1 MPVRG
6 ILNTLKFDQNFR
18 LTFPD
23 GSFHQH
29 GQGNNDFEVHIKTE
43 EALNDLLRQGSLGFG
58 EAYMREE
65 IDIKG
70 DVHDAV
76 HLGFRIM
83 QGGLKPTLLEKVR
96 FLLAYFSRRNT
107 LEGSRKNIQAH
118 YDLGNDFYAMWLDRE
133 AMQYTCAYFNDV
145 KDSIEKA
152 QVRKLEHV
160 CRKLQLRKGM
170 TVVEAG
176 CGWGGLALYAARKY
190 GVKMRSY
197 NISKEQIEYARARQ
211 KKLKI
216 PESQIEYI
224 HDDYRTIG
232 SGGEQYD
239 RFVSVGMLEHV
250 GLENY
255 TGLYDIIRK
264 VVKPRSL
271 ALVHSIGRAVRAKP
285 DPWLE
290 KYIFPG
296 AYIPSLS
303 EMVTPIEKA
312 HSDLHVVDVEN
323 LRYHYALTLDAW
335 AARFEKNVKKI
346 RDQYGEAFVRMFRL
360 YLRSAAAGFRHDQL
374 MLFQIVMANG
384 RDNQAPLT
392 RKHLYK

>member
-1 MPVRG
+1 MRG

-29 GQGNNDFEVHIKTE
+29 GTGKMAFEVHIKTE
-43 EALNDLLRQGSLGFG
+43 AAMNDILRQGSLGFG

-65 IDIKG
+65 VDITG
-70 DVHDAV
+70 DVHDAI

-96 FLLAYFSRRNT
+96 FLIAYFSRRNT
-107 LEGSRKNIQAH
+107 LEGSRKNIEAH
-118 YDLGNDFYAMWLDRE
+118 YDLGNDFYAMWLDKE
-133 AMQYTCAYFNDV
+133 MQYTCAYFHDFND
-145 KDSIEKA
+145 SLEKA
-152 QVRKLEHV
+152 QLQKLEHV

-176 CGWGGLALYAARKY
+176 CGWGGLARYAARKY
-190 GVKMRSY
+190 GVKIRSY
-197 NISKEQIEYARARQ
+197 NISKEQIEYARERQ
-211 KKLKI
+211 KQLKI
-216 PESQIEYI
+216 PASQVEYV

-232 SGGEQYD
+232 SSGEQYD

-255 TGLYDIIRK
+255 PALYDIIRN
-264 VVKPRSL
+264 VVKPGSL
-271 ALVHSIGRAVRAKP
+271 ALVHSIGRVHPAKP

-296 AYIPSLS
+296 AYIPSLA
-303 EMVTPIEKA
+303 EMVTPIEKKD
-312 HSDLHVVDVEN
+312 SPLHVTDVEN

-335 AARFEKNVKKI
+335 AERLEKNVKKI

-374 MLFQIVMANG
+374 TLIQILMVNG
-384 RDNQAPLT
+384 RDNTAPLT

>member
-1 MPVRG
+1 MRG
-6 ILNTLKFDQNFR
+6 ILTSLQFDQNFR

-23 GSFHQH
+23 GSFHEH
-29 GQGNNDFEVHIKTE
+29 GKGKMAFEVHIKTE
-43 EALNDLLRQGSLGFG
+43 AAMNDILRQGSLGFG

-65 IDIKG
+65 VDVTG

-96 FLLAYFSRRNT
+96 FLIAYFSRRNT

-118 YDLGNDFYAMWLDRE
+118 YDLGNDFYAMWLDKE
-133 AMQYTCAYFNDV
+133 MQYTCAYFRDF
-145 KDSIEKA
+145 KDSLEKA
-152 QVRKLEHV
+152 QLQKLEHV

-176 CGWGGLALYAARKY
+176 CGWGGLARYAARKY
-190 GVKMRSY
+190 GVKIRSY
-197 NISKEQIEYARARQ
+197 NISEAQIEFARERQ
-211 KKLKI
+211 KQLKI
-216 PESQIEYI
+216 PASQIEYI

-232 SGGEQYD
+232 SNGEQYD

-250 GLENY
+250 GLENFP
-255 TGLYDIIRK
+255 GLYDIIRK
-264 VVKPRSL
+264 VVKPNSL
-271 ALVHSIGRAVRAKP
+271 ALVHSIGRVHPAKP

-296 AYIPSLS
+296 AYIPSLA
-303 EMVTPIEKA
+303 EMVAPVEKKD
-312 HSDLHVVDVEN
+312 SPLQVVDVEN

-335 AARFEKNVKKI
+335 AERLEKNVKKI
-346 RDQYGEAFVRMFRL
+346 RAQYGEAFVRMFRL

-374 MLFQIVMANG
+374 TLMQILMVNG
-384 RDNQAPLT
+384 RDNSGPLT

>member
-18 LTFPD
+18 MTFPD

-29 GQGNNDFEVHIKTE
+29 GQGKNAFEVHIKTE

-65 IDIKG
+65 IDITG

-83 QGGLKPTLLEKVR
+83 QGGLKPRLLEKVR
-96 FLLAYFSRRNT
+96 FLIAYFSRRNT

-118 YDLGNDFYAMWLDRE
+118 YDLGNDFYAMWLDKE
-133 AMQYTCAYFNDV
+133 AMQYTCAYFHDF

-152 QVRKLEHV
+152 QIQKLEHV
-160 CRKLQLRKGM
+160 CRKLQLKKGM

-190 GVKMRSY
+190 GVQMKSY
-197 NISKEQIEYARARQ
+197 NISKEQIEYARERQ

-232 SGGEQYD
+232 SKGEQYD

-255 TGLYDIIRK
+255 GGLYDIIRK

-271 ALVHSIGRAVRAKP
+271 ALVHSIGRAVPAKP

-303 EMVTPIEKA
+303 EMISPIEKA

-335 AARFEKNVKKI
+335 SERFEKNVKKI

-374 MLFQIVMANG
+374 MLFQVVMANG

-392 RKHLYK
+392 RKHLYR